1 MLKLIHK
8 IKEVTNQMASLG
20 KRLHDMRIV
29 QVMPNVWPSSHKRF
43 IQSMISQNEI
53 PSVTKLTNK
62 LLYEKQWFQN
72 RKLKLTIN
80 ITTHLGFCDWFKK
93 WLLNFSIMFITTW
106 SQKLLCSFKEHQ
118 NVTWHHGFVIMVNMT
133 TCSIFG

>member
-8 IKEVTNQMASLG
+8 IEEVTNQMASLG

-62 LLYEKQWFQN
+62 LLYEKQ
-72 RKLKLTIN
+72 
-80 ITTHLGFCDWFKK
+80 
-93 WLLNFSIMFITTW
+93 
-106 SQKLLCSFKEHQ
+106 
-118 NVTWHHGFVIMVNMT
+118 
-133 TCSIFG
+133 